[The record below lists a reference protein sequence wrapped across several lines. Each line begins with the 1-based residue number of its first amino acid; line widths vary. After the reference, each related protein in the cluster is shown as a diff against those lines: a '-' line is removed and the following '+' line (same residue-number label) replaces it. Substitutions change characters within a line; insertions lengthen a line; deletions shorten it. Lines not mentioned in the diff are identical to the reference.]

1 MAIEIIGVGF
11 GRTGTHSLRLALQRL
26 GFSKCYHMEDL
37 VLKPENLHY
46 WEDARAG
53 KHVNWDELFQG
64 YRAAVDFPANM
75 FYKDFMKLYPD
86 AKVILTM
93 RDPENWYKSFGDTI
107 IRQSNPSLKQI
118 VSMSF
123 KLPFNKKLRKQL
135 RVFKYANEY
144 LDDMFEGRFY
154 EDKEKA
160 INFFNNWNDRIK
172 NTVPAEKLLIYEV
185 KNGWSPLCDF
195 LGCSVPDEP
204 FPRSNTTAE
213 FNTRK
218 L

>member
-1 MAIEIIGVGF
+1 MAIEIIGAGF
-11 GRTGTHSLRLALQRL
+11 GRTGTHSLKLALQRL
-26 GFSKCYHMEDL
+26 VFSKCYHMEDL
-37 VLKPENLHY
+37 VRNPENLHY
-46 WEDARAG
+46 WEDAREG
-53 KHVNWDELFQG
+53 KHVDWDELFKG

-123 KLPFNKKLRKQL
+123 KLPFNKKLWKQL

-185 KNGWSPLCDF
+185 KNGWKPLCDF